1 MSKSEEDP
9 KETPP
14 VEPTPTDPTEPTEP
28 TEPTPAPEAE
38 PTPEAPANE
47 PKADSDGELSAGQK
61 EAARFKEAF
70 GEGGADYFADG
81 LTFKQATD
89 KHIAKLNSKIEAQ
102 GKEIKSLKSASET
115 PVDLGDPSDKT
126 GEKKRKGF
134 ASKIEAVNAA
144 SDAE

>member
-9 KETPP
+9 KEAPP
-14 VEPTPTDPTEPTEP
+14 TEPTPTEPN
-28 TEPTPAPEAE
+28 PAPEAE

-81 LTFKQATD
+81 LTFEQATG
-89 KHIAKLNSKIEAQ
+89 KHIAKLNSKIESQ
-102 GKEIKSLKSASET
+102 GKDIKSLKSASET
-115 PVDLGDPSDKT
+115 PVDLGDSSDKP

-134 ASKIEAVNAA
+134 ASKIESVNASA
-144 SDAE
+144 DSE